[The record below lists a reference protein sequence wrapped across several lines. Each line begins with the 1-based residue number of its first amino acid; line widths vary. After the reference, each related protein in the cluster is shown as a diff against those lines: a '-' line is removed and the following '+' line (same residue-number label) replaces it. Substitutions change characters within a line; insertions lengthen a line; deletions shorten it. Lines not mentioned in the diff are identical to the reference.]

1 MTNPATAVIG
11 GVDTHKHTHYAAAI
25 DDHGRLL
32 GHREFPARAN
42 GYAALLQRLRSQG
55 QVVTIGIEST
65 GNFGAALTR
74 YLADAGEQVL
84 EVNKPNHRAATS
96 RASQT
101 ASMPSR
107 SPGRCWP
114 GPGSQHRRR
123 SRVQSRSP
131 APCDHRHVAPTLGVS
146 PSTRAGCGPPKA
158 ILGGPW
164 AQIRASQVSPGS
176 ALRQLRASMPH
187 RSERR
192 AVCSPS
198 TTSDAAQDNPIETC
212 CAIGCRGARIR

>member
-74 YLADAGEQVL
+74 YL
-84 EVNKPNHRAATS
+84 
-96 RASQT
+96 
-101 ASMPSR
+101 
-107 SPGRCWP
+107 
-114 GPGSQHRRR
+114 
-123 SRVQSRSP
+123 
-131 APCDHRHVAPTLGVS
+131 
-146 PSTRAGCGPPKA
+146 
-158 ILGGPW
+158 
-164 AQIRASQVSPGS
+164 
-176 ALRQLRASMPH
+176 
-187 RSERR
+187 
-192 AVCSPS
+192 
-198 TTSDAAQDNPIETC
+198 
-212 CAIGCRGARIR
+212 